1 MLNRPSKMSLFFG
14 GLLLAATVYFMVW
27 GLDHTGHAHVALFVL
42 ATLSGLFMAF
52 STGGND
58 VANSFGTSAGAGTLS
73 LRQALSVAAI
83 FEVSGAM
90 IAGGQVTETIRS
102 GILDL
107 SAMPVEPR
115 EFAYI
120 MMAALLAVGVW
131 LLYAT
136 RMGYPASTT
145 HSIVGLVV
153 GSSIALGTLT
163 SGPGGAL
170 ALVNWGEIVS
180 IALS

>member
-1 MLNRPSKMSLFFG
+1 M
-14 GLLLAATVYFMVW
+14 
-27 GLDHTGHAHVALFVL
+27 
-42 ATLSGLFMAF
+42 
-52 STGGND
+52 
-58 VANSFGTSAGAGTLS
+58 
-73 LRQALSVAAI
+73 AAI

-107 SAMPVEPR
+107 SAMPVEPL

-120 MMAALLAVGVW
+120 MMAALLAAGVW

-136 RMGYPASTT
+136 RMGYPVSTT

-163 SGPGGAL
+163 SGAGGAL